1 MEKQPPQT
9 GQPNSLINGK
19 SPYLLQ
25 HAFNP
30 VHWLPWGEEAFG
42 RARRENKPVFLSV
55 GYSTC
60 HWCHVMAHES
70 FEDEEIAA
78 CLNNYFICIKV
89 DREERPDIDR
99 IYMAATQALTGGGG
113 WPMSVFLLPDRT
125 PFYAGTY
132 FPPRA
137 GLGRPGFID
146 LLQALHKAWEGDPAH
161 IREAAG
167 SMATHLRSLA
177 TADEQDEVDAGVL
190 ATASG
195 QLSSIYDKQFGGF
208 GPAPKFPRPVT
219 FHFLLRYSLG
229 RENSQAS
236 PMTLHTLRRMADGG
250 MYDVLGGGF
259 HRYSVDDQWRV
270 PHFEKMLYDQAQL
283 AAAYFAAFQTGGD
296 PFFRRTGTETLD
308 YVLRD
313 MTDEQG
319 GFFSAEDADS
329 AEPDAPHTHGEGAF
343 YTWKAKDIAETLGS
357 EAATIFN
364 FHYGVQADGNAL
376 ADPLGEFTGKNI
388 FYAAHSIEETAAHCR
403 RSEDDINRLLSAA
416 REQLAQARAKRPRPH
431 LDDKI
436 ICAWNG
442 LMISA
447 FAKGYQV
454 TGNRAYLQGAQR
466 SADFILATLF
476 DRQTGTLLRRFRQ
489 GEAGLAAQLDDYAF
503 FVQGLIDLY
512 EASFTIRYLKNA
524 IELTQKQIELF
535 ADEAAGGFFETT
547 GQDETLLLRMKGD
560 YDGAEPAANSVAALN
575 LLRLAPFAGSD
586 WRQRGRKTIDAFA
599 AQINQ
604 YPTAMPLM
612 LVALDFYQTRPA
624 QIIIAG
630 RPEAPDTQAMIAAVH
645 SIFLPHTMLLLAD
658 GGPGQQFLGEKIPS
672 AANLAPHNGRACAYV
687 CRNLACSLPTTDID
701 ALVKMLKSAD

>member
-9 GQPNSLINGK
+9 RQPNSLINEK

-30 VHWLPWGEEAFG
+30 VHWLPWGEEAFT
-42 RARRENKPVFLSV
+42 RARRENKPIFLSI

-99 IYMAATQALTGGGG
+99 IYMAATLALTGGGG

-146 LLQALHKAWEGDPAH
+146 LLQSLHKAWEGDPGR

-167 SMATHLRSLA
+167 AMADHLRSLA
-177 TADEQDEVDAGVL
+177 TADEQGEVDAGVL
-190 ATASG
+190 DTASG
-195 QLSSIYDKQFGGF
+195 QLSGIYDKEFGGF

-219 FHFLLRYSLG
+219 FHFLLHYSLG
-229 RENSQAS
+229 RESSQAS
-236 PMTLHTLRRMADGG
+236 PMTLHTLRRMAEGG

-283 AAAYFAAFQTGGD
+283 ALAYFAAFQTGGD
-296 PFFRRTGTETLD
+296 PFFRRIGAETLD

-329 AEPDAPHTHGEGAF
+329 AEPDAPHKHGEGAF
-343 YTWKAKDIAETLGS
+343 YTWKEKEIAETLGS

-364 FHYGVQADGNAL
+364 FHYGVRADGNAL

-388 FYAAHSIEETAAHCR
+388 FYTAHTIEETAAHCR

-416 REQLAQARAKRPRPH
+416 REQLALARAQRPRPH

-454 TGNRAYLQGAQR
+454 TGNMAYLRGAQR

-476 DRQTGTLLRRFRQ
+476 NRQKGTLLRRFRQ

-575 LLRLAPFAGSD
+575 LLRLAPFVGSD

-599 AQINQ
+599 PRINR

-672 AANLAPHNGRACAYV
+672 AANLAPHNGKACAYV

-701 ALVKMLKSAD
+701 ALVKMLKNAG